1 MSKPGFRQTALSY
14 FRDSVG
20 DGNLQRIDG
29 VACFSPLPKFW
40 FWRSRLAWLV
50 RRGDLVKKSTRSF
63 WPSCNGMPAYG
74 LPNEKWSA
82 K

>member
-14 FRDSVG
+14 FPDQVG
-20 DGNLQRIDG
+20 EGNLQRIDG

-40 FWRSRLAWLV
+40 FWRSRLAWMV

-63 WPSCNGMPAYG
+63 WPSCDGM
-74 LPNEKWSA
+74 SA
-82 K
+82 